1 MNDAEVGVG
10 SEVWLQV
17 FRVFRVLLVK
27 LVHITLVGGFR
38 EPTLFV
44 QQGQY
49 AHMLLD
55 QIDGGLEIES
65 KIDEFPIDTC
75 VYIMLIFSETVF
87 IYKIRALKLFDFRLY
102 YGN

>member
-1 MNDAEVGVG
+1 
-10 SEVWLQV
+10 
-17 FRVFRVLLVK
+17 
-27 LVHITLVGGFR
+27 
-38 EPTLFV
+38 
-44 QQGQY
+44 
-49 AHMLLD
+49 MLLD